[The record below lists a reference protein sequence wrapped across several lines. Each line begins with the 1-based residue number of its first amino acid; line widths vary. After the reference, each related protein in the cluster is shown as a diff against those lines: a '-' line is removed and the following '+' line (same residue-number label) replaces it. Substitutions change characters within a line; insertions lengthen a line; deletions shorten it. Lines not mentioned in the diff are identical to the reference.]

1 MGVVVVR
8 FFGHFK
14 EVAGR
19 QEVTLHVPDPSSL
32 NHIREILE
40 ETIPSMK
47 AIQKQVVGV
56 AVNQE
61 MIQGDIV
68 IHDGDEIAFL
78 PPFSGGD
85 GTVVSEQGARWGPG
99 HCESAENK
107 NRKKVSRQKT

>member
-1 MGVVVVR
+1 VGVVVVR

-32 NHIREILE
+32 NHIREMLE

-56 AVNQE
+56 AVNCNV
-61 MIQGDIV
+61 IQGDVV

-85 GTVVSEQGARWGPG
+85 GTVVSEQASALGARPL
-99 HCESAENK
+99 
-107 NRKKVSRQKT
+107 RSR